1 MRFRPLLL
9 LSLLLGALLPAL
21 AEDAVRFAVIGDSGT
36 GEAPQHA
43 VARRME
49 QVHED
54 GGFDF
59 VLMLGDNI
67 YEDGESEDFDSKFK
81 DVYKKLMD
89 RGVRF
94 HASLGNHDRRTNNGR
109 DQVLDDAFGYVGRKD
124 EYQLVKGHRGDGGSL
139 VRFIALNSAAWIDGL
154 KSESQGQDLQTR
166 RGRFDGWLE
175 TSGLYDW
182 NILYMHHPPYSYVR
196 QFLFIKLGHGSATRL
211 RRELEPKIKGRVDVV
226 FTGHDHFYQKIRPQE
241 GVHYFVS
248 GAAAKLRPG
257 VNKNHRNVEFAVK
270 RRHFMYVE
278 LTASEFRYEAI
289 DPSGEVLHSG
299 VIRKQQSR

>member
-1 MRFRPLLL
+1 MRFRS
-9 LSLLLGALLPAL
+9 SLLLRLLAGLLAGALLPAL
-21 AEDAVRFAVIGDSGT
+21 AEETVRFAVIGDSGT

-54 GGFDF
+54 RGFGF

-67 YEDGESEDFDSKFK
+67 YEDGGPEHFDSKFK

-94 HASLGNHDRRTNNGR
+94 HASLGNHDRQTNNGR
-109 DQVLDDAFGYVGRKD
+109 DQVNDEAFGYVGKQD
-124 EYQLVKGHRGDGGSL
+124 EYQFKEGKGTKGGSL
-139 VRFIALNSAAWIDGL
+139 ARFIALNSEARLDALKGKNAAPRSDRL
-154 KSESQGQDLQTR
+154 KAWLDESNR
-166 RGRFDGWLE
+166 
-175 TSGLYDW
+175 YNW
-182 NILYMHHPPYSYVR
+182 NILYMHHPPYAYVR
-196 QFLFIKLGHGSATRL
+196 RFLFVRLGHGSAVRL
-211 RRELEPKIKGRVDVV
+211 RRALEPLIKGKVDVV
-226 FTGHDHFYQKIRPQE
+226 FAGHDHFYQKIRPQE
-241 GVHYFVS
+241 SVHYFVS

-257 VNKNHRNVEFAVK
+257 VKKKHRNVEFAVK
-270 RRHFMYVE
+270 RHHFMYVE